1 MDKIQGLADRL
12 TGSSTQGN
20 TDAGQTVRTSSP
32 PSSCLGLGSR
42 MDGPSPCFV
51 SYSNY
56 VLVDCSPSLSSY
68 TTDLQAQGEF
78 PKPDAFPVESQKGSV
93 VGIQEDMDR
102 KPEAATVQEGQ
113 DSFDHYKPASKLLN
127 KKVRLTHRRA
137 APAQALE
144 NL

>member
-1 MDKIQGLADRL
+1 MSWS
-12 TGSSTQGN
+12 TGH
-20 TDAGQTVRTSSP
+20 R
-32 PSSCLGLGSR
+32 SCKSH
-42 MDGPSPCFV
+42 
-51 SYSNY
+51 
-56 VLVDCSPSLSSY
+56 

-127 KKVRLTHRRA
+127 KKVRSDASSGCPSPSPGEPLGSR
-137 APAQALE
+137 LE
-144 NL
+144 M